1 MKVSSFA
8 IIEKKQKQKQ
18 KLIGSPISP
27 ASVEQLS
34 LLLIR
39 LPIQTKTTI

>member
-8 IIEKKQKQKQ
+8 IIAKKQ

-34 LLLIR
+34 LLLFR

>member
-8 IIEKKQKQKQ
+8 IIAKKQKQ

-39 LPIQTKTTI
+39 LPIQTKTTIS